1 MGIIKTKG
9 LVLFESN
16 MGDFDKMVSVL
27 TPDLGKIGCA
37 AKGARKPKS
46 PLLAGTQ
53 FLSFSDLVIFSGVNS
68 YSINSCEAIEVF
80 YNIRTDLDKLTYA
93 LFKSENVDVVG
104 PVRSARHYF
113 LDYALENDAIYV
125 HFGWSPKLNQI

>member
-9 LVLFESN
+9 IVLLESN
-16 MGDFDKMVSVL
+16 MGDFDKMVSIL

-53 FLSFSDLVIFSGVNS
+53 FLSFSDLVIFSGANS
-68 YSINSCEAIEVF
+68 YNINSFDTIELF
-80 YNIRTDLDKLTYA
+80 YNIITDLEKLTYSTFITQLVYHVTKTKI
-93 LFKSENVDVVG
+93 LF
-104 PVRSARHYF
+104 YLF
-113 LDYALENDAIYV
+113 LNYD
-125 HFGWSPKLNQI
+125 